1 MSSLLSTLRAH
12 WKLCLGLLIGL
23 FIFSVSVGISGAYV
37 LAYTSTEEFCV
48 SCHEMSYNFDEYKGT
63 IHDTNRTGVRAI
75 CTDCH
80 VPHTPG
86 PLVWA
91 KMKATK
97 DLFYTYI
104 LPSIDTKEKF
114 EAKRAVMAQRV
125 WKEMKESDSHECRSC
140 HRADKMSVDLQS
152 AKAQARH
159 AKAKVDGKT
168 CIDCHFGIAHHEP
181 EGPGPTELF
190 GKAEAPA
197 PVAAPAAA
205 PASAPK

>member
-1 MSSLLSTLRAH
+1 MKTILSHLRAR
-12 WKLCLGLLIGL
+12 WKLALGLAVGL
-23 FIFSVSVGISGAYV
+23 FVFSVSVGIMGAYV

-48 SCHEMSYNFDEYKGT
+48 SCHEMSYNFAEYKGT

-104 LPSIDTKEKF
+104 YPSINTKEKF
-114 EAKRAVMAQRV
+114 EAKRATMAHRV
-125 WKEMKESDSHECRSC
+125 WKEMQESDSHECRSC

-159 AKAKVDGKT
+159 AKGKEEKAT
-168 CIDCHFGIAHHEP
+168 CIDCHFGIAHSEP
-181 EGPGPTELF
+181 EGPGPREL
-190 GKAEAPA
+190 KA
-197 PVAAPAAA
+197 
-205 PASAPK
+205 SNYK